1 MALPV
6 IATPKYELTLPS
18 SKKKYKYRPFLA
30 KEEKILLIAMEGG
43 SEKEIIDA
51 IKGIITDCVD
61 GLNADNLPMFDLEY
75 VFLKLREKSIGDV
88 VTFYTQ
94 HKNGKNSNGEE
105 CDGSGEVKVD
115 LVDVKIVFDPKH
127 SNKIMLDDKVGVVM
141 KYPTIEMAEGMDGA
155 KDDAESIFGV
165 IKNSI
170 DYIYDSE
177 NVYNLSE
184 YSSEEVDVFIDSMTH
199 GQLEKIQEFF
209 TTMPKL
215 SHTVKWKCEK
225 CGVVEEIVI
234 EGLSNFF
241 T

>member
-51 IKGIITDCVD
+51 IKGIITACVD
-61 GLNADNLPMFDLEY
+61 GLTADNLPMFDLEY

-88 VTFYTQ
+88 VTFYAQ

-105 CDGSGEVKVD
+105 CDGSGEVRVD

-141 KYPTIEMAEGMDGA
+141 KYPTIEMVEGMDGPRMTP
-155 KDDAESIFGV
+155 S
-165 IKNSI
+165 
-170 DYIYDSE
+170 
-177 NVYNLSE
+177 LSL
-184 YSSEEVDVFIDSMTH
+184 
-199 GQLEKIQEFF
+199 G
-209 TTMPKL
+209 
-215 SHTVKWKCEK
+215 
-225 CGVVEEIVI
+225 
-234 EGLSNFF
+234 
-241 T
+241 